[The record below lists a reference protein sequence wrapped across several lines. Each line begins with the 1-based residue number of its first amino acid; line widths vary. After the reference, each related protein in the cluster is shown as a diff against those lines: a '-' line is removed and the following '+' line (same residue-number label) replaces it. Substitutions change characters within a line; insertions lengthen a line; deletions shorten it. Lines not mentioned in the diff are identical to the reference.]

1 MNATGTERK
10 RRQRKRLRWRIWILL
25 GAALVVAATAG
36 GMILETNR
44 INTQA
49 ANTIEMI
56 RDICRRYDSYRLGER
71 VDDLQALINKA
82 NILSI
87 YTEQVDLSR
96 EEVLARY
103 ARNQYLSGIIVL
115 DGSLQVVGS
124 ADLAGK
130 EREGFLSFVCGDEN
144 TRNIL
149 DCPQKVYA
157 SHYVGAEYELDYA
170 MVARRG
176 IDGVIVCYAD
186 SNSAQDEQYELTLDT
201 MLTSDMVDDDAVY
214 VITDGERVL
223 STNSERISG
232 KAVEA
237 CPITDVALADLLKS
251 NGELLVLHSGSRLWI
266 GRNGVCR
273 DYYIYCFYPGRLLH
287 DRGLLWAGIT
297 LSGCLFIFFITSIA
311 FQRKE
316 RARLQQI
323 EKEFNLRSAV
333 ASIYSANL
341 LIYPQQDRWEPI
353 TQTPQL
359 RTMINGAQGA
369 HEMIARLCQ
378 NGISPACREE
388 FRQFADLDALTERL
402 RGKAFSGYTI
412 EDVYGQWFQAL
423 LVPQGWD
430 ADGTVNAVLLLF
442 RNVTEQ
448 RQREMDYQER
458 LRKTAEEA
466 AMANAAKTDFLRRMS
481 HDIRTPINGIRGMAE
496 IGKKCAGS
504 AEKTNECFD
513 KILTASGFLLEL
525 VNNVLDMSKLEGGEV
540 KEGNAPF
547 EIGKLLT
554 SALTMVE
561 SQAASMGVTVEVEP
575 PQGEHLHLV
584 GSPLNVQQIVQNI
597 MANAVKYNKPGGSVH
612 VSCVEKSSDGEKAVF
627 VFTCA
632 DTGVG
637 MSEEF
642 QKHAFEPFVQ
652 ENAQAR
658 TNYPGSGLGLA
669 IVKKTVDYLG
679 GEISFVSEPGKGTT
693 FTVTLPLRIDWDYKD
708 AKPEKRET
716 DDSIEGVSILLVE
729 DNKLNQE
736 IAEYVLRG
744 KGAKVALAQ
753 DGQQAVERFAASKPG
768 EFDLILM
775 DIMMPVLD
783 GLEATRRIRAMNRG
797 DAAEIPIF
805 AMTANTFAEDISL
818 SREAGVNEHIPKPL
832 DFDRLAALIH
842 RYCVKTKE

>member
-1 MNATGTERK
+1 
-10 RRQRKRLRWRIWILL
+10 
-25 GAALVVAATAG
+25 
-36 GMILETNR
+36 
-44 INTQA
+44 
-49 ANTIEMI
+49 
-56 RDICRRYDSYRLGER
+56 
-71 VDDLQALINKA
+71 
-82 NILSI
+82 
-87 YTEQVDLSR
+87 
-96 EEVLARY
+96 
-103 ARNQYLSGIIVL
+103 
-115 DGSLQVVGS
+115 
-124 ADLAGK
+124 
-130 EREGFLSFVCGDEN
+130 
-144 TRNIL
+144 
-149 DCPQKVYA
+149 
-157 SHYVGAEYELDYA
+157 
-170 MVARRG
+170 
-176 IDGVIVCYAD
+176 
-186 SNSAQDEQYELTLDT
+186 
-201 MLTSDMVDDDAVY
+201 
-214 VITDGERVL
+214 
-223 STNSERISG
+223 
-232 KAVEA
+232 
-237 CPITDVALADLLKS
+237 
-251 NGELLVLHSGSRLWI
+251 
-266 GRNGVCR
+266 
-273 DYYIYCFYPGRLLH
+273 
-287 DRGLLWAGIT
+287 
-297 LSGCLFIFFITSIA
+297 
-311 FQRKE
+311 
-316 RARLQQI
+316 
-323 EKEFNLRSAV
+323 
-333 ASIYSANL
+333 
-341 LIYPQQDRWEPI
+341 
-353 TQTPQL
+353 
-359 RTMINGAQGA
+359 MINGAQGA
-369 HEMIARLCQ
+369 HEMIAQLCQ

-388 FRQFADLDALTERL
+388 FRQFADLDTLTERL
-402 RGKAFSGYTI
+402 QGKAFTGYTI
-412 EDVYGQWFQAL
+412 EDVYGRWFQAL

-496 IGKKCAGS
+496 IGRTCAGS

-575 PQGEHLHLV
+575 PRGEHLHLV

-612 VSCVEKSSDGEKAVF
+612 VSCEEKSSDGEKAVF

-669 IVKKTVDYLG
+669 IVKKTVDNLG
-679 GEISFVSEPGKGTT
+679 GEISFVSKQGEGTT
-693 FTVTLPLRIDWDYKD
+693 FTVTLPLRIDRDYKD